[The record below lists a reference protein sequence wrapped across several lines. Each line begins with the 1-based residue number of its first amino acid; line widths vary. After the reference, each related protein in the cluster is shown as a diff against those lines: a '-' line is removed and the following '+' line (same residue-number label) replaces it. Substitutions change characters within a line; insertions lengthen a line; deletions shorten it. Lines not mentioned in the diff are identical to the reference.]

1 VVYDEFEELE
11 PVRSFEINNDVK
23 GIIIP

>member
-11 PVRSFEINNDVK
+11 PVRNFEINNDVK